1 MNKHPCLIK
10 ARLYRSGSFLILFL
24 QILLFLSCNND
35 YNLTG
40 VNSPDPGIIRIFI
53 QSENTDDHII
63 IAGDTV
69 SVGKDSD
76 FLDLS
81 VGQGRAYREI
91 NYATLYK
98 SIDEESIDSYRE
110 LTKMVNIIKLD
121 ENTYQEF
128 LIFESFLP
136 PASFDSLRIGMT
148 ASFLQI
154 GYYQIP
160 IEMPEGVSSIVTFH
174 HKFNIHE
181 DGVTEIYLSI
191 KPFQSLVRVGD
202 SYHFLINIDVAE
214 IKYL

>member
-1 MNKHPCLIK
+1 MNKHPCLNK
-10 ARLYRSGSFLILFL
+10 TGLYQCGSFLIICM

-40 VNSPDPGIIRIFI
+40 VNSSNPGLIRIFI
-53 QSENTDDHII
+53 KSDNTDNHII

-81 VGQGRAYREI
+81 IGQGRAYRDS
-91 NYATLYK
+91 NYAILYK
-98 SIDEESIDSYRE
+98 SIDQDSIDSYRE

-160 IEMPEGVSSIVTFH
+160 IEMPEGVSTIVTFQQ
-174 HKFNIHE
+174 KFDIHE

-191 KPFQSLVRVGD
+191 KPFHSLVRVGD
-202 SYHFLINIDVAE
+202 SYHFLIDIEVSE